1 MPSRIPLSLPDVGA
15 EEKNAVMEVMSGTWF
30 AHGPKNHEFEEN
42 FARYIGV
49 RHALTMNSCTS
60 ALQLA
65 VQGLGIDGEVIIPS
79 FTWVATANA
88 VICAGAHPVF
98 ADIDPQTFCMDPE
111 SAASLIGPRTQALM
125 PVHYAGLSADMNQYR
140 QLADRFGLALIE
152 DSAEAIGSLYH
163 GQKTGSFGHGCFSFF
178 PTKNM
183 TVGEGG
189 MLTTNDD
196 DLARRARALLG
207 HGVDQTTYQR
217 EKQINPWF
225 RSASTIGYN
234 FRLSNILA
242 AIGVEQLKKL
252 DDMNQRRRTIAA
264 HYRQRLAE
272 VDGVTIQ
279 AEPAECTHVYQ
290 MFVIRIADDRNRDE
304 VVRELNRRGIG
315 ASVHFSPSVHQMTP
329 YEKTTALQILLPV
342 TEAVADSCITL
353 PMYPTLSIDD
363 ADRVCDE
370 LTSVLSQ
377 QPATALGR

>member
-1 MPSRIPLSLPDVGA
+1 MSHRIPLSLPDVGD
-15 EEKNAVMEVMSGTWF
+15 EEKNAVLEVMSGTWF
-30 AHGPKNHEFEEN
+30 AHGPRNHEFEEN

-49 RHALTMNSCTS
+49 KHALTMNSCTS

-88 VICAGAHPVF
+88 VICAGAQPVF
-98 ADIDPQTFCMDPE
+98 ADIDRRTFCMDPE

-125 PVHYAGLSADMNQYR
+125 PVHYAGLAADMEQYR
-140 QLADRFGLALIE
+140 TLADRYGLALIE
-152 DSAEAIGSLYH
+152 DSAEAIGSLYA
-163 GQKTGSFGHGCFSFF
+163 GKKTGSFGHGCFSFF

-196 DLARRARALLG
+196 ELARRARAMLG

-217 EKQINPWF
+217 EKQQNPWF

-242 AIGVEQLKKL
+242 AIGVVQLRKL
-252 DDMNQRRRTIAA
+252 DEMNARRRRIAA
-264 HYRQRLAE
+264 FYRERLHSIE
-272 VDGVTIQ
+272 ELTIQ
-279 AEPAECTHVYQ
+279 AEPANCVHVYQ
-290 MFVIRIADDRNRDE
+290 MFVIRVSEHLDRDE
-304 VVRELNRRGIG
+304 IVRELNRRGIG

-329 YEKTTALQILLPV
+329 YERTTAQQILLPE
-342 TEAVADSCITL
+342 TESLADSCITL
-353 PMYPTLSIDD
+353 PMYPTLSMDD
-363 ADRVCDE
+363 AARVCDT
-370 LTSVLSQ
+370 LQSVIHEH
-377 QPATALGR
+377 AALGSVK